1 MPGSIQTMLQDMV
14 YIKDSSTTADSR
26 ACTATILGQ
35 LVFALP
41 TRLEVIGRLLTEHLL
56 DFSAGPKSAKVR
68 DEAALALAYLS
79 TKDATMAATIVESV
93 SSKSKNFELTETL
106 TAAIDSAVW
115 LKEPMAA
122 GSSAGVDESK

>member
-1 MPGSIQTMLQDMV
+1 M
-14 YIKDSSTTADSR
+14 
-26 ACTATILGQ
+26 
-35 LVFALP
+35 
-41 TRLEVIGRLLTEHLL
+41 
-56 DFSAGPKSAKVR
+56 R

-122 GSSAGVDESK
+122 GSSAGTYPFIYSHLNPRYTHSSLYLLCTCIP